1 MLLWLSEKVEVLEFH
16 TALTVRSATQSFQ
29 LPAVIR
35 LNRYIHK
42 KYVNR
47 VRFCRENIYLR
58 DKYNCQYCGE
68 EFSYR
73 SLTLDHVVPL
83 SRGGHHNWENV
94 VTACGPCN
102 NKKADKTPKEARMP
116 LRSRPKEP
124 KFLPNVQFSRKFHQY
139 PDEWVPYLPKI
150 LAGT

>member
-16 TALTVRSATQSFQ
+16 AALTVRSATDSFQ

-68 EFSYR
+68 EFPYR
-73 SLTLDHVVPL
+73 KLTLDHVIPL
-83 SRGGHHNWENV
+83 SKGGRHNWTNV
-94 VTACGPCN
+94 VSACGPCN
-102 NKKADKTPKEARMP
+102 NKKADKTPKQAGMP
-116 LRSRPKEP
+116 LLNFPAEP
-124 KFLPNVQFSRKFHQY
+124 KFLPSVQFSKRFQEY
-139 PDEWVPYLPKI
+139 PDEWMPYLPI
-150 LAGT
+150 LASG